1 MRLDDHFDEEFE
13 DFDSYASRREQKGT
27 LKTALL
33 LASLFVLL
41 AVTLV
46 LYVNLGEKKTGRPQ
60 PGGSTPAAQAQNGK
74 AAADL
79 EGYISGETR
88 TAEDLGFWH
97 AYDAPADSTLP
108 ADEPTEIP
116 TPEPTEM
123 PDPAT
128 DGLHT
133 LITYADGTEEWAE
146 INPYLARNR
155 YDMTGFVYQKP
166 FMQYYE
172 NNTKKSFVGVDI
184 SKDQEYVDFA
194 ALKKAGVDFVMLRMG
209 QRGYSSGE
217 LSLDENFLDNY
228 TRAREAELDIGAYF
242 VTAAVTTEEAK
253 EEVDYCLAS
262 ISENEIT
269 LEYPLAVSVMPLG
282 DGKARTD
289 NLEKMPRTN
298 VALTFLK
305 NVEDAGYFSLLYG
318 DKATLMKKYSLG
330 SMIGYDVWYAGEG
343 DLPDY
348 PYLFTMWQYDL
359 DGEVDGISGGARMN
373 ICFTDYKI
381 R

>member
-1 MRLDDHFDEEFE
+1 MKLDDHFEEEYE
-13 DFDSYASRREQKGT
+13 DFDSYARRREHKRTYKTT
-27 LKTALL
+27 LVLV
-33 LASLFVLL
+33 SLFVLL
-41 AVTLV
+41 AITLV
-46 LYVNLGEKKTGRPQ
+46 LYVNMGEKKPSGTA
-60 PGGSTPAAQAQNGK
+60 GSGNTPAAQAQNGK

-97 AYDAPADSTLP
+97 AYDTPADNTPP
-108 ADEPTEIP
+108 AEAPTEIP

>member
-13 DFDSYASRREQKGT
+13 DFDSYASRHEQKGT

-184 SKDQEYVDFA
+184 SKDQEYVDFD

>member
-1 MRLDDHFDEEFE
+1 MKLDDHFDEEFE
-13 DFDSYASRREQKGT
+13 DFDSYANRQEQKGT
-27 LKTALL
+27 FKTALL
-33 LASLFVLL
+33 LVSLFVLL
-41 AVTLV
+41 VVAVV
-46 LYVNLGEKKTGRPQ
+46 LYANLEEPKKPAGT
-60 PGGSTPAAQAQNGK
+60 GSTPAGTAQNGK
-74 AAADL
+74 ISSDL
-79 EGYISGETR
+79 EGYVSGETR

-97 AYDAPADSTLP
+97 AYDKPEATPTTEAVT
-108 ADEPTEIP
+108 AEPTV
-116 TPEPTEM
+116 TPTEA
-123 PDPAT
+123 PDPST
-128 DGLHT
+128 DGMHT
-133 LITYADGTEEWAE
+133 LITYADGHEEWAE
-146 INPYLARNR
+146 INPYLARCQ

-184 SKDQEYVDFA
+184 SKDQEFVDFKK
-194 ALKKAGVDFVMLRMG
+194 LKEAGVDFVMLRMG

-282 DGKARTD
+282 SGKARTD
-289 NLEKMPRTN
+289 SLEKMPRTN
-298 VALTFLK
+298 AVLTFMK

-359 DGEVDGISGGARMN
+359 DGEVDGITGGARMN
-373 ICFTDYKI
+373 ICFTDYKV

>member
-13 DFDSYASRREQKGT
+13 DYDSYASRREQKGT

-60 PGGSTPAAQAQNGK
+60 PSGSTPAAQAQNGK

-108 ADEPTEIP
+108 ADEPTAIP

>member
-60 PGGSTPAAQAQNGK
+60 PSGSTPAAQAQNGK
-74 AAADL
+74 VAADL

>member
-1 MRLDDHFDEEFE
+1 MKLDDHFEENYE
-13 DFDSYASRREQKGT
+13 DYDSYASRREQKGT

>member
-1 MRLDDHFDEEFE
+1 MKLDDHFDEEFE
-13 DFDSYASRREQKGT
+13 DFDSYANRQEQKGAF
-27 LKTALL
+27 KTALL
-33 LASLFVLL
+33 LVSLFVLL
-41 AVTLV
+41 VVALV
-46 LYVNLGEKKTGRPQ
+46 LYANLEDNPKKQ
-60 PGGSTPAAQAQNGK
+60 GGVTPAAQAQNGK
-74 AAADL
+74 ASSDL

-88 TAEDLGFWH
+88 TADDLDFWH
-97 AYDAPADSTLP
+97 AYDEPEVTPKPQTVNAEPSPT
-108 ADEPTEIP
+108 PTEKA
-116 TPEPTEM
+116 
-123 PDPAT
+123 DPAT
-128 DGLHT
+128 DGMHT
-133 LITYADGTEEWAE
+133 LITYADGSEEWAE
-146 INPYLARNR
+146 INPYLTRSR
-155 YDMTGFVYQKP
+155 YDLTGFVYQKP

-184 SKDQEYVDFA
+184 SKDQEYVDFKK
-194 ALKKAGVDFVMLRMG
+194 LKEAGVDFVMLRLG

-217 LSLDENFLDNY
+217 LSMDENFLDNY

-253 EEVDYCLAS
+253 EEVDYCLSS

-282 DGKARTD
+282 SGRARTD
-289 NLEKMPRTN
+289 SLEKMPRTN
-298 VALTFLK
+298 AAMTFMK

-359 DGEVDGISGGARMN
+359 DGEVDGITGGARMN
-373 ICFTDYKI
+373 ICFTDYKV

>member
-1 MRLDDHFDEEFE
+1 MKLDDHFDEEYE

-27 LKTALL
+27 MKSALL

-60 PGGSTPAAQAQNGK
+60 GSGNTPASQAQNGK

-88 TAEDLGFWH
+88 TADDLGFWH
-97 AYDAPADSTLP
+97 AYDEPVDNTPLV
-108 ADEPTEIP
+108 DGPTETP
-116 TPEPTEM
+116 TPEPTEK

-133 LITYADGTEEWAE
+133 KITYTDGTEEWAE
-146 INPYLARNR
+146 INPYLARCR
-155 YDMTGFVYQKP
+155 YDMAGFVYQKP

-184 SKDQEYVDFA
+184 SKDQDYVDFA
-194 ALKKAGVDFVMLRMG
+194 ELKKAGVDFVMLRMG

-359 DGEVDGISGGARMN
+359 DGEVDGIAGGARMN

>member
-1 MRLDDHFDEEFE
+1 MKLDDHFEEEYE
-13 DFDSYASRREQKGT
+13 DFDSYARRREHKGT
-27 LKTALL
+27 YKTTLVL
-33 LASLFVLL
+33 VSLFVLL
-41 AVTLV
+41 AITLV
-46 LYVNLGEKKTGRPQ
+46 LYVNMGEKKT
-60 PGGSTPAAQAQNGK
+60 PGTAGGGNTPAAQAQNGR
-74 AAADL
+74 ADL
-79 EGYISGETR
+79 DGYISGETR
-88 TAEDLGFWH
+88 TADDLGFWH
-97 AYDAPADSTLP
+97 AYD
-108 ADEPTEIP
+108 EPEDNVPTVETAAETP
-116 TPEPTEM
+116 TPEPTEK

-146 INPYLARNR
+146 INPYLARSR

-184 SKDQEYVDFA
+184 SKDQDYVDFA
-194 ALKKAGVDFVMLRMG
+194 LLKKAGVDFVMLRMG

-228 TRAREAELDIGAYF
+228 TRAREAELDIGVYF

-253 EEVDYCLAS
+253 EEVDYCLSS

-289 NLEKMPRTN
+289 SLEKMPRTN

-359 DGEVDGISGGARMN
+359 DGEVDGINGGARMN
-373 ICFTDYKI
+373 ICFTDYKV

>member
-116 TPEPTEM
+116 PPEPTEM

>member
-1 MRLDDHFDEEFE
+1 
-13 DFDSYASRREQKGT
+13 
-27 LKTALL
+27 
-33 LASLFVLL
+33 
-41 AVTLV
+41 
-46 LYVNLGEKKTGRPQ
+46 
-60 PGGSTPAAQAQNGK
+60 TPP
-74 AAADL
+74 
-79 EGYISGETR
+79 
-88 TAEDLGFWH
+88 AE
-97 AYDAPADSTLP
+97 A
-108 ADEPTEIP
+108 PTEIP

-155 YDMTGFVYQKP
+155 YDMTVFVYQKP

>member
-133 LITYADGTEEWAE
+133 LITYADGTEEWA
-146 INPYLARNR
+146 
-155 YDMTGFVYQKP
+155 
-166 FMQYYE
+166 
-172 NNTKKSFVGVDI
+172 
-184 SKDQEYVDFA
+184 
-194 ALKKAGVDFVMLRMG
+194 
-209 QRGYSSGE
+209 
-217 LSLDENFLDNY
+217 
-228 TRAREAELDIGAYF
+228 
-242 VTAAVTTEEAK
+242 
-253 EEVDYCLAS
+253 
-262 ISENEIT
+262 
-269 LEYPLAVSVMPLG
+269 
-282 DGKARTD
+282 
-289 NLEKMPRTN
+289 
-298 VALTFLK
+298 
-305 NVEDAGYFSLLYG
+305 
-318 DKATLMKKYSLG
+318 
-330 SMIGYDVWYAGEG
+330 
-343 DLPDY
+343 
-348 PYLFTMWQYDL
+348 
-359 DGEVDGISGGARMN
+359 
-373 ICFTDYKI
+373 
-381 R
+381 